1 MATAN
6 QQLISALAG
15 HIGKGNGVSAKALA
29 ARLGFDNTRSLRKL
43 ITQTI
48 EADGVAICGTP
59 RDGYYVAANAEELL
73 ETIEFHDHR
82 AKHELKKA
90 GSLRRMLGDLFGQAH
105 LPT

>member
-6 QQLISALAG
+6 QLLTALAG
-15 HIGKGNGVSAKALA
+15 HIGKGNGISAKALA
-29 ARLGFDNTRSLRKL
+29 TRLGFDNTRSLRKL
-43 ITQTI
+43 ISCAI
-48 EADGVAICGTP
+48 ETDGAAICGTP
-59 RDGYYVAANAEELL
+59 RDGYYIAATAEELL

-90 GSLRRMLGDLFGQAH
+90 GSLRRMLGDLFGQIH